1 MKKIAARILAGLL
14 IIFIVALGALFAI
27 GYAPDVP
34 AAALEARWAAPPS
47 KFIDLAGMKVHIR
60 DEGPRDDA
68 TPIILIHGTSS
79 SLHTWDGWARELKA
93 SRRVISFDLPGFG
106 LTGPSP
112 DENYTI
118 GAYVR
123 FVGLLLDQLGI
134 QKCVIAGNSLGGNI
148 AWATAQALPGKVE
161 KLILVDAGGHP
172 LQSASVPLGFRL
184 AQVPVINKLT
194 AIILPR
200 PLIKASLENVYGDP
214 AKVTPELVDQ
224 YFDMATRAGN
234 RRALVQRF
242 SQSDRG
248 ADSAKIAE
256 IKTPT
261 LIIWGARDR
270 LILPDHAELF
280 HREIAGSKLVIFDD
294 LGHVPQ
300 EEDPKRTVEAVKAF
314 LGAQ

>member
-14 IIFIVALGALFAI
+14 IIFIAALGALFAI

-34 AAALEARWAAPPS
+34 VAALEARWATPPS
-47 KFIDLAGMKVHIR
+47 QFIDLAGMKVHIR
-60 DEGPRDDA
+60 DEGPRDDPA
-68 TPIILIHGTSS
+68 PIVLIHGTSAN
-79 SLHTWDGWARELKA
+79 LHTWDGWARELKA
-93 SRRVISFDLPGFG
+93 NRRVISFDLPGFG

-112 DENYTI
+112 DETYTI
-118 GAYVR
+118 SAYVR
-123 FVGLLLDQLGI
+123 FVGLLLDRLGI

-148 AWATAQALPGKVE
+148 AWATARAMQERIE

-172 LQSASVPLGFRL
+172 LQSVSVPLGFRL
-184 AQVPVINKLT
+184 AQVPVVNKLT
-194 AIILPR
+194 AVLLPR
-200 PLIKASLENVYGDP
+200 RLVKASLENVYGNP
-214 AKVTPELVDQ
+214 AKVSPELVDQ

-248 ADSAKIAE
+248 ADAAKIAE
-256 IKTPT
+256 IKVPT
-261 LIIWGARDR
+261 LILWGRRDR
-270 LILPDHAELF
+270 LIPPDHAELF

-300 EEDPKRTVEAVKAF
+300 EEDPQRTVEALNTF
-314 LGAQ
+314 LVGE